1 MHKRTGLRVM
11 LDVWRAL
18 FLREAFTRISAD
30 RLGWSWIFIEPL
42 LHLGIMVGV
51 RQLMGRVRMATGVE
65 FIPFLLVGLLS
76 FFLFRNVV
84 TKVASVVNANAALF
98 AYRQVQ
104 PIDTV
109 VVRAFLE
116 GCIQFVVFFILVIVL
131 HLLDFNIL
139 PDDAVLAL
147 FYLFM
152 LWLLGLGLGMVFC
165 VMVSTFRESEQFVS
179 ISMLPMM
186 IISGAMI
193 PVQVFPH
200 AIQQWLWWNP
210 VLHGV
215 ELVRVAFFSS
225 YKAMNNLSP
234 LYLLTWSIGLLLVG
248 FLLQLRYKTRMLV
261 R

>member
-1 MHKRTGLRVM
+1 M

-18 FLREAFTRISAD
+18 FLREAFSRISAD

-51 RQLMGRVRMATGVE
+51 RQLMGRVRMVSGAE

-84 TKVASVVNANAALF
+84 TRVASVVNANAALF

-109 VVRAFLE
+109 AVRAFLE

-139 PDDAVLAL
+139 PDNTVLAL

-165 VMVSTFRESEQFVS
+165 VMVSTFRESEEFVS
-179 ISMLPMM
+179 ISMLPMLV
-186 IISGAMI
+186 ISGAMI

-200 AIQQWLWWNP
+200 AVQQWLWWNP
-210 VLHGV
+210 VLHAV
-215 ELVRVAFFSS
+215 ELVRGAFFSS